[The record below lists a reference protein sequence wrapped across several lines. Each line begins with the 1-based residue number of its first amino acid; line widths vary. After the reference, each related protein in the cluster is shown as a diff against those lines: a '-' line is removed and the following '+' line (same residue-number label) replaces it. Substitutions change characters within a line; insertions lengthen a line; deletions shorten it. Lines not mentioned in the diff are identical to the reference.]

1 MTIAQTIFEQLG
13 GGRFVAMTGARAF
26 VSTGKGLRFRVPSRA
41 ANVVEITLTPSDE
54 YDMQFSLIRG
64 MNVKEV
70 QKFEGV
76 YFDQLQS
83 LFTEVTGMYT
93 RL

>member
-1 MTIAQTIFEQLG
+1 MTIAQTILEQLG
-13 GGRFVAMTGARAF
+13 GGRFVVMTGARAF
-26 VSTGKGLRFRVPSRA
+26 VSTGKGLRFRVPSRT

-54 YDMQFSLIRG
+54 YNMTFSYIRG
-64 MNVKEV
+64 SSVREVK
-70 QKFEGV
+70 QFEGV

>member
-13 GGRFVAMTGARAF
+13 GGRFVVMTGARAF
-26 VSTGKGLRFRVPSRA
+26 VSTGKGLRFRLPCRK

-54 YDMQFSLIRG
+54 YDMRFSLVRAET
-64 MNVKEV
+64 VKVV
-70 QKFEGV
+70 QEYNGV

-83 LFTEVTGMYT
+83 LFTSVTGLYT
-93 RL
+93 KL